1 MKTIISPSILGGSFS
16 NMEKTISELDISK
29 AKYIHFDVMDGDFVP
44 NLTFGPQFISN
55 LRTKTKKIFD
65 VHLMINRV
73 NKFLDDY
80 IKAGSNIITFH
91 YEINEDLN
99 KLIDKIK
106 QNRIKVGIAL
116 KPKTTCEEIK
126 KYLHLVDQVIIM
138 TVEPGFGGQAFLSN
152 QVNKIESISK
162 YNYFIE
168 TSIPS
173 RPYILI
179 IDQTFGDLSIKYGG
193 SNSNNFDEMLKFAIE
208 KWPDHLLLIKI
219 HPDVI
224 KKKKKGCINHCIICK
239 SRL

>member
-16 NMEKTISELDISK
+16 NMEKTISELDQSK
-29 AKYIHFDVMDGDFVP
+29 AGYIHFDVMDGDFVP

-116 KPKTTCEEIK
+116 KPKTTYEEIK

-138 TVEPGFGGQAFLSN
+138 TVEPGFGGQTFLSN

-162 YNYFIE
+162 YIRENNLNVDIEIDGGINYE
-168 TSIPS
+168 TGKLCVDAGAN
-173 RPYILI
+173 ILVA
-179 IDQTFGDLSIKYGG
+179 G
-193 SNSNNFDEMLKFAIE
+193 SFLFKQSS
-208 KWPDHLLLIKI
+208 LIMATNKLN
-219 HPDVI
+219 DFF
-224 KKKKKGCINHCIICK
+224 N
-239 SRL
+239 

>member
-16 NMEKTISELDISK
+16 NMEKTISELDQSK
-29 AKYIHFDVMDGDFVP
+29 AEYIHFDVMDGDFVP

-106 QNRIKVGIAL
+106 QNRIKVGIAV

-138 TVEPGFGGQAFLSN
+138 TVEPGFGGQTFLSD
-152 QVNKIESISK
+152 QVYKIESISK
-162 YNYFIE
+162 YIRENNLNVDIEIDGGVNYE
-168 TSIPS
+168 TGKLCVDAGAN
-173 RPYILI
+173 ILVA
-179 IDQTFGDLSIKYGG
+179 G
-193 SNSNNFDEMLKFAIE
+193 SFLFKQSS
-208 KWPDHLLLIKI
+208 LIMATNKLN
-219 HPDVI
+219 DFF
-224 KKKKKGCINHCIICK
+224 N
-239 SRL
+239 